1 MALIENTLLIK
12 EADTVQFAV
21 IKSWGKMKWSKT
33 TQTLSGTADI
43 ELLDKLSSIVKL
55 PPHIEALRQS
65 LHDTAAAVDQ
75 ERMNDSPE
83 PLLDY
88 PVKMK
93 LFRHQ
98 VRSDTDRHWLSRGD
112 EFVSHSA
119 AGTVCV
125 YRGVRQILLRL
136 RLCVRCT
143 GRCGACSVSVSL

>member
-1 MALIENTLLIK
+1 MKMALIENTLLIK

-75 ERMNDSPE
+75 EPRLDS
-83 PLLDY
+83 

-98 VRSDTDRHWLSRGD
+98 VRGANM
-112 EFVSHSA
+112 A
-119 AGTVCV
+119 AMVFGWINPNGGNT
-125 YRGVRQILLRL
+125 
-136 RLCVRCT
+136 T
-143 GRCGACSVSVSL
+143 

>member
-1 MALIENTLLIK
+1 MKMALKENTLLIK
-12 EADTVQFAV
+12 EADNVQFTV

-65 LHDTAAAVDQ
+65 LHDAAAAVDQ

-98 VRSDTDRHWLSRGD
+98 VRGANM
-112 EFVSHSA
+112 A
-119 AGTVCV
+119 AMVFGWVDPNGGNTP
-125 YRGVRQILLRL
+125 
-136 RLCVRCT
+136 
-143 GRCGACSVSVSL
+143 